1 MNIYDLI
8 TPFFLPGRNSLLESL
23 HPKVGETICEIG
35 CGTARNLIKLNDI
48 NQNANLVGL
57 DASTKMIKTAKS
69 EVKNNS
75 LEKKIILHSGLA
87 ENFEFEEQIDTFLFI
102 YSLSM
107 ISKPNE
113 ALICTFNQLPPGG
126 KIHILDFGNFKF
138 WPIIGDAL
146 KGILSSL
153 NIKPNMEI
161 PSKTFELNKECKIEI
176 ENQIGGYS
184 YLAVLQRGNF

>member
-1 MNIYDLI
+1 MNNYDLT
-8 TPFFLPGRNSLLESL
+8 TPLFFPGRNFLLESL

-35 CGTARNLIKLNDI
+35 CGTARNLIKLNHI

-57 DASTKMIKTAKS
+57 DASAEMVKIAKS
-69 EVKNNS
+69 KVKKTG
-75 LEKKIILHSGLA
+75 LEKKIVLYNGLA

-138 WPIIGDAL
+138 WPIIGDII
-146 KGILSSL
+146 KGFL
-153 NIKPNMEI
+153 NVFKIKPNKDILE
-161 PSKTFELNKECKIEI
+161 KTFELNKESKLEI
-176 ENQIGGYS
+176 KNKMGGYNYS
-184 YLAVLQRGNF
+184 AIIQRGNF